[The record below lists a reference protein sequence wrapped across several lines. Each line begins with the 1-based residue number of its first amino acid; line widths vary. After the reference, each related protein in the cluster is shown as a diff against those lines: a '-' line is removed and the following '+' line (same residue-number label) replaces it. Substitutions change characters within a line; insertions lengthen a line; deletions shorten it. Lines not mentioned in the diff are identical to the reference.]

1 MTSCSQC
8 PGLTHVYARSAH
20 ALIVVLIQFEM
31 QCTAPPA
38 GPVRYQPSLLPQV
51 QTSPQ
56 VWMIEEE

>member
-1 MTSCSQC
+1 MTSRSQC

-20 ALIVVLIQFEM
+20 ALIAVFIQSNM
-31 QCTAPPA
+31 QCIAPPA
-38 GPVRYQPSLLPQV
+38 GSVRYQHSLLRQI